1 MNLNL
6 MNGPRTIGT
15 LTTGDNRAAVRRPNK
30 ERMIIDMTVIF
41 QIVLTNEK
49 DKNDYIILE
58 TFKTQEQA
66 ESMIKWYESHHR
78 FFKGVFSIR
87 STNQ

>member
-1 MNLNL
+1 
-6 MNGPRTIGT
+6 
-15 LTTGDNRAAVRRPNK
+15 
-30 ERMIIDMTVIF
+30 MIIDMTVIF